1 MWYRTG
7 TISIAADSPTVTGSG
22 TAWVQ
27 NIRVG
32 DGLQGPD
39 GRLYEVTNV
48 ASDTALS
55 IRPNYQGPAVSGES
69 YWIIPVQGYT
79 KRLADRAGVLLNEY
93 GGIPDR
99 IDGNE
104 GRIAQNETRITEN
117 DTRIANAIQAML
129 TKSGNL
135 SGLENAAKAQLNLG
149 VIQSLQGEVFNSDNC
164 TIIENVNGIAFR
176 FPNPKIQIAWS
187 LGYVSNPVAASGG
200 VFKGGSTWI
209 NWAAPFNDATYAAS
223 ASSYTDIYWGYAN
236 GLESHRV
243 RVCLW
248 SSISHPLE
256 RPLLGRSRL
265 GGIRTATS
273 KTLPH
278 RRLTLSYP

>member
-104 GRIAQNETRITEN
+104 GRIAQNETRIAQNDTRITEN
-117 DTRIANAIQAML
+117 DTRIANAIAAML

-135 SGLENAAKAQLNLG
+135 SGLASTAQSQLNLG
-149 VIQSLQGEVFNSDNC
+149 VIQSLLGTVLNTDNC
-164 TIIENVNGIAFR
+164 TVIANSNGVGVRLVMGVQVCWHTVTMTYTNPSALSANWVYPTAFSAPPVVSGNLIDLPPAGSREGLFVPITPFLGNVGLNCYSNAAWAQGI
-176 FPNPKIQIAWS
+176 
-187 LGYVSNPVAASGG
+187 
-200 VFKGGSTWI
+200 
-209 NWAAPFNDATYAAS
+209 
-223 ASSYTDIYWGYAN
+223 
-236 GLESHRV
+236 
-243 RVCLW
+243 
-248 SSISHPLE
+248 
-256 RPLLGRSRL
+256 
-265 GGIRTATS
+265 
-273 KTLPH
+273 
-278 RRLTLSYP
+278 TLSAQAIAIGYW